1 MLKECFTFILNT
13 VRYYMKE
20 KKYPTEDFNHKE
32 RREKEK
38 ASVKAATLAAARR
51 LAKQLGWPKVSIRKI
66 AKEIQYTPPVIYQH
80 FANKEAILMELESQG
95 FRKLQY
101 ELEATMEKVGDPIPR
116 LLDLT
121 ATAWDWA
128 FKESDL
134 YQVMFNLDSIHATP
148 PNRKALSESA
158 EVVLKTLKE
167 IHLFDS
173 QVEEYFFTWWAMLH
187 GYISLIMSGQV
198 RGKGSKMRQYLL
210 DAVER
215 FAKSI

>member
-1 MLKECFTFILNT
+1 MAK
-13 VRYYMKE
+13 RKH
-20 KKYPTEDFNHKE
+20 PTEDFNHKE
-32 RREKEK
+32 RREREK
-38 ASVKAATLAAARR
+38 AAVKAATLKASRE
-51 LAKQLGWPKVSIRKI
+51 LAKQYGWPKVSIRKI

-80 FANKEAILMELESQG
+80 FKNKEAILMELEMQG
-95 FRKLQY
+95 FRKLKFA
-101 ELEATMEKVGDPIPR
+101 LEDTMSKGGEPIPR
-116 LLDLT
+116 LLSLT

-128 FKESDL
+128 FEEADL

-167 IHLFDS
+167 IHLFES
-173 QVEEYFFTWWAMLH
+173 QVEEYFFTWWSLLH

-198 RGKGSKMRQYLL
+198 QGKRSKMRGFLL

-215 FAKSI
+215 FAKSL

>member
-1 MLKECFTFILNT
+1 
-13 VRYYMKE
+13 MKE

-32 RREKEK
+32 RREREK
-38 ASVKAATLAAARR
+38 AAVKAATLVASRK

-95 FRKLQY
+95 FRKLKY
-101 ELEATMEKVGDPIPR
+101 ELETSMEKGGDPLPR
-116 LLDLT
+116 LLNLT

-167 IHLFDS
+167 IHLFDA

-198 RGKGSKMRQYLL
+198 EGSRSKMRQFLL
-210 DAVER
+210 EAVER
-215 FAKSI
+215 FAKSL

>member
-1 MLKECFTFILNT
+1 MSQ
-13 VRYYMKE
+13 

-32 RREKEK
+32 RREREK
-38 ASVKAATLAAARR
+38 AVVKAATLTASRK

-80 FANKEAILMELESQG
+80 FANKEAILMELEGQG
-95 FRKLQY
+95 FRKLKY
-101 ELEATMEKVGDPIPR
+101 ELEATMAEGGDPIPR

-128 FKESDL
+128 FQESDL

-148 PNRKALSESA
+148 PNRKALFESA
-158 EVVLKTLKE
+158 EVVLKTIKE

-173 QVEEYFFTWWAMLH
+173 QADEYFFTWWAMLH

-198 RGKGSKMRQYLL
+198 QGKRGKMRQFLL

-215 FAKSI
+215 FAKSL